1 VKAIM
6 TSVRNRYFI
15 VCLAALVLPALAFSL
30 LPHTQVPGLGVKVVA
45 ALAFVAAIVWVLQA
59 HVRQAGGWSAVA
71 PARLWMMAMGMI
83 VSMALLAV
91 IGLAV
96 TAAWLA
102 PAAG

>member
-1 VKAIM
+1 M
-6 TSVRNRYFI
+6 TNVRKRYFI
-15 VCLAALVLPALAFSL
+15 VCLAALVLPALAFAL
-30 LPHTQVPGLGVKVVA
+30 LPPTAAPGLGVKVVA
-45 ALAFVAAIVWVLQA
+45 ALAFLAAIVWVLQA

-102 PAAG
+102 RAGG